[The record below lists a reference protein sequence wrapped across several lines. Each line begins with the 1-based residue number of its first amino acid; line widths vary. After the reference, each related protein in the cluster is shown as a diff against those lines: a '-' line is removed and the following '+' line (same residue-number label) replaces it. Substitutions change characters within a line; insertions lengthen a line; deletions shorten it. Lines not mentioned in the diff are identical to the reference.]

1 MGVEADFTAR
11 DPGRLVECAKDVD
24 VLGTDILQSRY
35 SDSNA
40 RGGTEVQFGGQGD
53 DYGILLITLI
63 IQPINLQ
70 IWKDLMKQ
78 VQADTQV
85 MVVIE
90 IDKMSER
97 LKKAYS
103 LLVAIQK
110 GLNAVSFCSLDS

>member
-1 MGVEADFTAR
+1 
-11 DPGRLVECAKDVD
+11 
-24 VLGTDILQSRY
+24 
-35 SDSNA
+35 
-40 RGGTEVQFGGQGD
+40 
-53 DYGILLITLI
+53 
-63 IQPINLQ
+63 
-70 IWKDLMKQ
+70 MKQ

-110 GLNAVSFCSLDS
+110 GLNAVSFCSLDGDFNIYNYFFSPVFGQETCSFPTILLHI